1 MAGVGHQDAFLLPRL
16 SARYRF
22 SQGTLAGPGATGEKR
37 RERSLRCAQPLDET
51 APFELIDYGWI
62 GEACSTDLTFN
73 RSEKISTWL
82 TSSNGT

>member
-1 MAGVGHQDAFLLPRL
+1 MSGKADPGLLPVGWRL
-16 SARYRF
+16 
-22 SQGTLAGPGATGEKR
+22 
-37 RERSLRCAQPLDET
+37 CADSGHYAALDET
-51 APFELIDYGWI
+51 APFELVDYRWI